1 MAKEL
6 DGKATLITGAAAGIG
21 KAAAELFAREG
32 ARLMLSD
39 VNGDGV
45 EAVAADLRS
54 QGFEAQ
60 AMATDVTSEADV
72 AALVAATVKA
82 YGRLD
87 CAFNNAGIGH
97 TPLSLLDVDAAM
109 FNRYLAVNLTGVLW
123 CMQHEIR
130 QMLQQGGGTIV
141 NTASLA
147 GLAATPR
154 MIPYTASKFGL
165 IGITRS
171 AASEFASK
179 SIRINAVC
187 PTSTDTE
194 GMRDF
199 IADQGIAPDRMF
211 GPMGRM
217 GTPLE
222 IAEAALWLLSDR
234 ASFITG
240 QALVASGGSS
250 GQTA

>member
-1 MAKEL
+1 MTGEL
-6 DGKATLITGAAAGIG
+6 DGKVTLITGAAAGIG
-21 KAAAELFAREG
+21 KAAAELFAGEG
-32 ARLMLSD
+32 ARLMLCD
-39 VNGDGV
+39 LDEEGLLAVTHALRGKGHQV
-45 EAVAADLRS
+45 EACK
-54 QGFEAQ
+54 
-60 AMATDVTSEADV
+60 ADV
-72 AALVAATVKA
+72 SQEGEIGALFAATAKH

-97 TPLSLLDVDAAM
+97 TPLSLLDVDTAM
-109 FNRYLAVNLTGVLW
+109 FNRYIAVNLTSALW
-123 CMQHEIR
+123 CMQHEIGM
-130 QMLQQGGGTIV
+130 MLEQGGGAIV

-154 MIPYTASKFGL
+154 MAPYSTSKFGL
-165 IGITRS
+165 IGLTKS
-171 AASEFASK
+171 AASEFAPRG
-179 SIRINAVC
+179 IRINAVC

-194 GMRDF
+194 GMREF
-199 IADQGIAPDRMF
+199 IATQGLSADRMA

-234 ASFITG
+234 ASFING

-250 GQTA
+250 GQTS